1 MGYLKAH
8 VQYNLHVNSSFSII
22 DKNMAVLLH
31 EGVDKVVD
39 ELKKFLNCPQP
50 CFAATTWKLSPFTR
64 HFRLWVYPFPMTY
77 HYWIDD
83 IESSTSV
90 SPELTTMHI
99 NKEAMGERAV
109 KKLIEKMN
117 GQESMDEK
125 IVLPVTLIERQSVKR
140 IG

>member
-1 MGYLKAH
+1 
-8 VQYNLHVNSSFSII
+8 
-22 DKNMAVLLH
+22 MAVLLH

-50 CFAATTWKLSPFTR
+50 CFAATTWKLSPLQGIFGYGYIR
-64 HFRLWVYPFPMTY
+64 SDDISIIGF
-77 HYWIDD
+77 DD